1 MNRDY
6 TVIRELV
13 QRYAEYAALPQ
24 QETNRTNWRK
34 LNGLESG
41 RPMVMIDQLPWHE
54 LNSDGELTLACDD
67 PFLRSVENALRQT
80 LYKWEH
86 IPADM
91 VLDPFI
97 RVPKAYSSSGYGVE
111 SADHAIA
118 LDDKNTS
125 AQAHEYQ
132 DKIRNDGDL
141 ALFQTPV
148 VTHDRRESQ
157 RRKELC
163 QEIFG
168 DILPVY
174 LTGHV
179 AYSHVWDIITT
190 FRGVT
195 PVYFDLADRPDF
207 VAETIHRFVEMH
219 MGMLDQMEEQ
229 GLLEAND
236 LVHCTGAYVDELP
249 ATQRLPEE
257 DSISLKSS
265 ECWTYAAS
273 QLFASVSPEMHRQ
286 YDIEPMMPIYRR
298 FGLVYYGC
306 CEPLDNKIEIIR
318 AIPNVRK
325 ISISPWADPFRAAEQ
340 LRGDYVLS
348 RKPTPA
354 VLAESVL
361 DEERVRKDIR
371 ETLRACRQSA
381 TPCEIILKDVSTVSY
396 RPQNLIRWERLVRDT
411 IENS

>member
-1 MNRDY
+1 MKRDHK
-6 TVIRELV
+6 VVRDLV

-24 QETNRTNWRK
+24 QEITRTNWKK
-34 LNGLESG
+34 LNGLQAG
-41 RPMVMIDQLPWHE
+41 KPMVMIDQLPWHE
-54 LNSDGELTLACDD
+54 LNGEEELTLRCDD
-67 PFLRSVENALRQT
+67 PFLREVENRVRQT

-97 RVPKAYSSSGYGVE
+97 RVPKVYTNSGYGVE
-111 SADHAIA
+111 QADHAIA
-118 LDDKNTS
+118 LDEKNTS

-132 DKIRNDGDL
+132 DKIRNDGEL
-141 ALFQTPV
+141 ARLQTPTI
-148 VTHDRRESQ
+148 THDTLESR
-157 RRKELC
+157 RRKEIC
-163 QEIFG
+163 HDIFG
-168 DILPVY
+168 DILPTY

-179 AYSHVWDIITT
+179 AYSHVWDIITM

-195 PVYFDLADRPDF
+195 PVYFDLADRPEF
-207 VAETIHRFVEMH
+207 VDNIIRRFVEMH
-219 MGMLDQMEEQ
+219 MGMLDQMEDQ

-236 LVHCTGAYVDELP
+236 LVHCTGSYVDELP
-249 ATQRLPEE
+249 ATQRPPEA
-257 DSISLKSS
+257 DQIALKSS
-265 ECWTYAAS
+265 QCWTFAAS
-273 QLFASVSPEMHRQ
+273 QLFASVSPEMHQ
-286 YDIEPMMPIYRR
+286 KYDIEPMMPIYRR

-306 CEPLDNKIEIIR
+306 CEPLDNKIDIIR

-325 ISISPWADPFRAAEQ
+325 ISISPWADPARAAEQ

-361 DEERVRKDIR
+361 DEDRVRSDIQG
-371 ETLRACRQSA
+371 TLRACRETG

-396 RPQNLIRWERLVRDT
+396 KPENLFRWERLVRE
-411 IENS
+411 IVESN